1 MGGDLPVLELILLVS
16 LAFGQEPPSQPTPA
30 PPQPPTVKEEVT
42 VTATRTDARVQDE
55 PLRVEV
61 LGREEIEEKMLMTP
75 GDITMML
82 NETAGLR
89 VQVTSPSLGAASVR
103 IQGLRGRYTQ
113 LLSDGLPLYGGQ
125 SGSIGLL
132 QIPPMDLGQVEII
145 KGVASS
151 LFGSSALGGVI
162 NLVSRRPPASAE
174 RELLFNQTTQGGTDA
189 MLWLAGP
196 ISKRWSYTMLAG
208 GDHQHVHDVDAD
220 GWADVPGFTRVS
232 ARPRVFWD
240 NGTGRSLFVTAG
252 VMGEER
258 TGGTLAGRVVPDGTP
273 FEESLRTRREDAG
286 VVSHLLIGSTVVG
299 LRGSFMAQHHTHRF
313 GPVSEEDAH
322 RTGFG
327 EVSLMG
333 TRGRHT
339 WVVGAAIQSDAYRNR
354 DAPRFDYTHWTP
366 AMFGQDEFALTPS
379 LRLSISAR
387 VDHHNVFGT
396 FANPRASML
405 WRFGGGWTARA
416 SAGTGYF
423 APTPL
428 TEETEAVGL
437 TRLAFADLS
446 NAERARNYS
455 ADIGRTFGPLELNV
469 SAFGSRVTGT
479 LDTRPSGSGR
489 DQYDLVAL
497 PGPALTR
504 GMEMVAAFRRE
515 EFAVVGTYTFVHAT
529 EPDVITSARAETALT
544 PAHSA
549 GLVLMWEREDAGRVG
564 VEIYYTGRQRLEDNP
579 YRSASPSYVY
589 FGAMA
594 ERRFGKVRLFVNT
607 ENLADRRQTRFDS
620 LVRPSR
626 RYDGRWTVDAW
637 GPLEGR
643 TLNAGLRFGF

>member
-1 MGGDLPVLELILLVS
+1 MFDLILLVW
-16 LAFGQEPPSQPTPA
+16 LAFGQEPPSQPAPA
-30 PPQPPTVKEEVT
+30 PSSPPTVKEEVT
-42 VTATRTDARVQDE
+42 VSATRTDARVQDE

-162 NLVSRRPPASAE
+162 NLVSRKPPARAE
-174 RELLFNQTTQGGTDA
+174 RELLVNQTTQGGTDA

-196 ISKRWSYTMLAG
+196 MTTQWSYTLLAG
-208 GDHQHVHDVDAD
+208 GDRQRAHDVDDD
-220 GWADVPGFTRVS
+220 GWADVAGFTRVS

-240 NGTGRSLFVTAG
+240 NGAGRSLFVTAG

-258 TGGTLAGRVVPDGTP
+258 RGGTLAGRVVPDATS

-286 VVSHLLIGSTVVG
+286 AVSHLLIGSTVLG
-299 LRGSFMAQHHTHRF
+299 LRGSFTAQHHTHRF
-313 GPVSEEDAH
+313 GPVTEEDTH

-327 EVSLMG
+327 ELSLMG

-339 WVVGAAIQSDAYRNR
+339 WVVGAALQSDAYRNR
-354 DAPRFDYTHWTP
+354 DVPRFDYTHWTP
-366 AMFGQDEFALTPS
+366 AVFGQDEVALTPS
-379 LRLSISAR
+379 LRVSMSVR

-396 FANPRASML
+396 FANPRASVL
-405 WRFGGGWTARA
+405 WRFGSWTARA

-446 NAERARNYS
+446 NAERARSYS
-455 ADIGRTFGPLELNV
+455 ADVGRTFGLLELNASV
-469 SAFGSRVTGT
+469 FGSRVTGT
-479 LDTRPSGSGR
+479 LDTRPSLSGR
-489 DQYDLVAL
+489 DQFDLVPL

-504 GMEMVAAFRRE
+504 GMELVAAFRRE
-515 EFAVVGTYTFVHAT
+515 AFTAVGTYTFVHAI
-529 EPDVITSARAETALT
+529 EPDVITSARVETALT
-544 PAHSA
+544 PRHSA

-564 VEIYYTGRQRLEDNP
+564 VEIYYTGRQRLDDNP
-579 YRSASPSYVY
+579 YRSESPAYLY

-594 ERRFGKVRLFVNT
+594 ERRFGRVRLFVNT
-607 ENLADRRQTRFDS
+607 ENLADRRQTRLDS
-620 LVRPSR
+620 LVRPIR

-643 TLNAGLRFGF
+643 TLNAGVRFGF

>member
-1 MGGDLPVLELILLVS
+1 MFPAVTVALLGVLMQ
-16 LAFGQEPPSQPTPA
+16 GSQP
-30 PPQPPTVKEEVT
+30 PPPPPTVKEEVT

-113 LLSDGLPLYGGQ
+113 LLADGLPLYGGQ

-162 NLVSRRPPASAE
+162 NLVSRRPPAEAE
-174 RELLFNQTTQGGTDA
+174 RELLFNQTSQGGTDA

-196 ISKRWSYTMLAG
+196 MAKQWSYTLLAG
-208 GDHQHVHDVDAD
+208 GDHQRAHDVDAD

-232 ARPRVFWD
+232 ARPRLFWD
-240 NGTGRSLFVTAG
+240 NGAGRSLFVTAG
-252 VMGEER
+252 LMGEER
-258 TGGTLAGRVVPDGTP
+258 TGGMLAGRVVPDGTS
-273 FEESLRTRREDAG
+273 FAEALRTRREDVGLVA
-286 VVSHLLIGSTVVG
+286 HLLVGQKVIGVRS
-299 LRGSFMAQHHTHRF
+299 SFAAQHHTHKF
-313 GPVSEEDAH
+313 GPVTEGDMH

-339 WVVGAAIQSDAYRNR
+339 WVIGAALQSDAYRNR
-354 DAPRFDYTHWTP
+354 DVPRFDYTHWTP
-366 AMFGQDEFALTPS
+366 ALFGQDEFAVAAS
-379 LRLSISAR
+379 LRVSISGR

-396 FANPRASML
+396 FASPRASIL

-437 TRLAFADLS
+437 TRLFFADLS
-446 NAERARNYS
+446 NAERARSYS
-455 ADIGRTFGPLELNV
+455 ADLGRTIGPLELNIA
-469 SAFGSRVTGT
+469 AFGSRVTGT
-479 LDTRPSGSGR
+479 LDTRPSAFSPA
-489 DQYDLVAL
+489 DYYVLVPL
-497 PGPALTR
+497 PGPTLTR
-504 GMEMVAAFRRE
+504 GMELVAALRRDE
-515 EFAVVGTYTFVHAT
+515 LAIVGTYTFIDAT
-529 EPDVITSARAETALT
+529 EPDVITAVRAKTTLT

-549 GLVLMWEREDAGRVG
+549 GLVVMWEREDAGRVG
-564 VEIYYTGRQRLEDNP
+564 VEIYYTGPQRLDDSPFRAE
-579 YRSASPSYVY
+579 SPSYVY

-594 ERRFGKVRLFVNT
+594 ERRFGRVRLFVNT

-620 LVRPSR
+620 LVRPAR
-626 RYDGRWTVDAW
+626 RHDGRWTVDAW

-643 TLNAGLRFGF
+643 TLNAGVRFGF